1 MSKSPDA
8 FRTISEVAEWLDVP
22 AHVLRFWES
31 KFTQVKPVKRAGGRR
46 YYRPTDMLL
55 LGGIQNLLHDKGL
68 SIKDAQALLREEGI
82 QHVQSLSKPLDG
94 EEEDE
99 SPIEAKPASKWVDP
113 AAAEPEAEKPRRPV
127 VDREPLGEEEHA
139 TRKVAPPA
147 PPPYPAGPPKA
158 APTPAAPVADAQAD
172 VAPSAP
178 VETPLPAADTANA
191 PASTSHEVESPAP
204 ESPAPAAAAP
214 QASENVAPAG
224 PVADEDTPIADNAP
238 STAFE
243 DMGAVPADPSPTA
256 APQSDVAPQTT
267 PAAPT
272 PARPPIAP
280 AASVGAA
287 PAAQPAP
294 ASDAAQP
301 SQPSLSADEPSETA
315 SAELPQ
321 TELSADDH
329 PTDAPISAAPQ
340 EQAVDQI
347 AMPFDLP
354 DAPAPTRDVASQAQ
368 AIQQAT
374 SPASAPTSAASAPAS
389 SDQQDFFAAPPQQQ
403 TAPSPLSEPQSE
415 EMPADLP
422 EDLAELGTDEAAP
435 ESQPMNVAPAT
446 EMRAPEVSDDL
457 TAAEDV
463 ATEEV
468 APSFGVPPVDES
480 AELPTEAPP
489 AAGPVAENDF
499 SSDTPD
505 EIAETEFGATAE
517 EEVTPEE
524 TVQAPELAPSS
535 DPAAEMAAAMATATA
550 ALSETP
556 SVEFEPDTPEFA
568 SDTPE
573 TDITE
578 TDTISTD
585 ITDTDAENIFTTADE
600 PQDDVIADAE
610 TSVDAA
616 AQFSLP
622 ESDFTAPDQDLADD
636 MDAEHAAPDVAKAP
650 VSDMELGDSSTQ
662 PRPRVIEVSDT
673 PTGDIPA
680 GLLQRLSALN
690 ALSAAQQGE
699 LREITT
705 ALRGIIASR

>member
-113 AAAEPEAEKPRRPV
+113 AAAEPEVEKPRRPV
-127 VDREPLGEEEHA
+127 VDREPLSEEEHA
-139 TRKVAPPA
+139 PRKVAPPA
-147 PPPYPAGPPKA
+147 PPPYPVGPPKA
-158 APTPAAPVADAQAD
+158 APTPAAPGADAPQAD

-178 VETPLPAADTANA
+178 VETPLPASDTANA

-204 ESPAPAAAAP
+204 ASPAPAAAAP
-214 QASENVAPAG
+214 QALENVAPVG
-224 PVADEDTPIADNAP
+224 PVSDDDDTPIADHAP
-238 STAFE
+238 STALE
-243 DMGAVPADPSPTA
+243 DMGAVPAAPSPTA
-256 APQSDVAPQTT
+256 APQSDVAPKTT

-272 PARPPIAP
+272 PTRAPVAP

-294 ASDAAQP
+294 ASNAAQP
-301 SQPSLSADEPSETA
+301 LQPSLSADEPSETA
-315 SAELPQ
+315 PAELPQ

-340 EQAVDQI
+340 EHAVDQI

-354 DAPAPTRDVASQAQ
+354 DAPAPARDVASQAQ

-374 SPASAPTSAASAPAS
+374 SPAPAPTSAASAPAS

-403 TAPSPLSEPQSE
+403 TAPSPLSELQSE
-415 EMPADLP
+415 ELPADLS
-422 EDLAELGTDEAAP
+422 EDLAELGTDEATP
-435 ESQPMNVAPAT
+435 ESQPMDVAPAT
-446 EMRAPEVSDDL
+446 EMRAPEVSEDL
-457 TAAEDV
+457 IAAEDV
-463 ATEEV
+463 ATEEAV
-468 APSFGVPPVDES
+468 PSFDAPPVDES
-480 AELPTEAPP
+480 AELPTEATP
-489 AAGPVAENDF
+489 AADPVAENDF

-505 EIAETEFGATAE
+505 ETVETEFGVAAE
-517 EEVTPEE
+517 QEVTPEE
-524 TVQAPELAPSS
+524 TVQAPEPAPSS
-535 DPAAEMAAAMATATA
+535 NPAAEMAAAMAAATT

-556 SVEFEPDTPEFA
+556 SVEFETDTPEF
-568 SDTPE
+568 D
-573 TDITE
+573 
-578 TDTISTD
+578 TDTSETD
-585 ITDTDAENIFTTADE
+585 ITDTDAENIFAAVDE
-600 PQDDVIADAE
+600 PQDDAIADAE
-610 TSVDAA
+610 TSLDAA
-616 AQFSLP
+616 AQSSLP
-622 ESDFTAPDQDLADD
+622 ESDFTAPDQGVADD
-636 MDAEHAAPDVAKAP
+636 MDAEHVAPDVAEAP
-650 VSDMELGDSSTQ
+650 VSDMELGDT
-662 PRPRVIEVSDT
+662 RPRVIEVSDT

-699 LREITT
+699 LREIAT

>member
-113 AAAEPEAEKPRRPV
+113 AAAEPESEKPRRPV
-127 VDREPLGEEEHA
+127 VDREPLSEEEHA
-139 TRKVAPPA
+139 PRKVAPPA
-147 PPPYPAGPPKA
+147 PPPYPVGPPKA
-158 APTPAAPVADAQAD
+158 APTPAAPGADAPQAD
-172 VAPSAP
+172 VAPSAS
-178 VETPLPAADTANA
+178 VETPLPASDTANA
-191 PASTSHEVESPAP
+191 PASTSHELKTPAP
-204 ESPAPAAAAP
+204 ESPAPAAAAL
-214 QASENVAPAG
+214 QASEDVAPTG
-224 PVADEDTPIADNAP
+224 PVSDDDTPIADHAP

-243 DMGAVPADPSPTA
+243 DMGAVPAAPSPTA

-267 PAAPT
+267 PVAPAST
-272 PARPPIAP
+272 RPPEAP

-294 ASDAAQP
+294 ASGAAQP

-315 SAELPQ
+315 PAELPQ

-329 PTDAPISAAPQ
+329 STDAPISAAPQ

-354 DAPAPTRDVASQAQ
+354 DAPAPARDVASQAQ
-368 AIQQAT
+368 AFQQAT

-389 SDQQDFFAAPPQQQ
+389 SHQQDFFAAPPQQQ
-403 TAPSPLSEPQSE
+403 TATSPQSE
-415 EMPADLP
+415 ELPAGLP
-422 EDLAELGTDEAAP
+422 EVSQELGTDEATP
-435 ESQPMNVAPAT
+435 ESQPMDVAPAT
-446 EMRAPEVSDDL
+446 EMRAPEVSEDL
-457 TAAEDV
+457 IAAEDV

-468 APSFGVPPVDES
+468 APSFDAPPVDES
-480 AELPTEAPP
+480 AELPTEATP
-489 AAGPVAENDF
+489 AADPVAENDF

-505 EIAETEFGATAE
+505 ETVETEFGVTAE
-517 EEVTPEE
+517 QEVTPEE
-524 TVQAPELAPSS
+524 TVQAPEPAPSS
-535 DPAAEMAAAMATATA
+535 DPAAEMAAAMAAATA

-556 SVEFEPDTPEFA
+556 SVEFEADTPEL
-568 SDTPE
+568 D
-573 TDITE
+573 
-578 TDTISTD
+578 TDTTETD
-585 ITDTDAENIFTTADE
+585 ITDTDAENIFAAVDE
-600 PQDDVIADAE
+600 PQDDAIADAE
-610 TSVDAA
+610 TSLDAA
-616 AQFSLP
+616 AQSSLP
-622 ESDFTAPDQDLADD
+622 ESDFTATDQGVADD
-636 MDAEHAAPDVAKAP
+636 MDAEHAAPDVAEAP

-662 PRPRVIEVSDT
+662 SRPRVIEVSDT

-699 LREITT
+699 LREIAT

>member
-127 VDREPLGEEEHA
+127 VDREPLSEEEHA
-139 TRKVAPPA
+139 PRKVAPPA
-147 PPPYPAGPPKA
+147 PPPYPAGSPKA
-158 APTPAAPVADAQAD
+158 APTPAAPGADAPQAD

-178 VETPLPAADTANA
+178 VETPLPASDTANA
-191 PASTSHEVESPAP
+191 PASIWHEVASPAP
-204 ESPAPAAAAP
+204 ESLAPAAAAP
-214 QASENVAPAG
+214 QASEDVAPAG
-224 PVADEDTPIADNAP
+224 PVSDDDTPIADNAP

-243 DMGAVPADPSPTA
+243 DMGAAPIASSPTA

-267 PAAPT
+267 PVAPAST
-272 PARPPIAP
+272 RAPVAP

-294 ASDAAQP
+294 ASNAAQP
-301 SQPSLSADEPSETA
+301 LQPSLSADEPSETA
-315 SAELPQ
+315 PAELPQ

-329 PTDAPISAAPQ
+329 PTAAPISAAPQ

-389 SDQQDFFAAPPQQQ
+389 SDQQDFFAAPPPQQ
-403 TAPSPLSEPQSE
+403 TAPSPQSEPQSKE
-415 EMPADLP
+415 LPADLS
-422 EDLAELGTDEAAP
+422 EVSQELGTDEATPEAP
-435 ESQPMNVAPAT
+435 PMDVAPAT
-446 EMRAPEVSDDL
+446 EMRAPEVSEDL
-457 TAAEDV
+457 IAAEDV
-463 ATEEV
+463 ATEEAV
-468 APSFGVPPVDES
+468 PSFDAPPVGES
-480 AELPTEAPP
+480 IELPTEATP
-489 AAGPVAENDF
+489 AADPVAENDF

-505 EIAETEFGATAE
+505 EIAETEFGSTAE
-517 EEVTPEE
+517 QEVTPEE
-524 TVQAPELAPSS
+524 TVQVPEPAPSS
-535 DPAAEMAAAMATATA
+535 DPAAEMAAAMAAATA

-556 SVEFEPDTPEFA
+556 SVEFETDTPEF
-568 SDTPE
+568 D
-573 TDITE
+573 
-578 TDTISTD
+578 TDTSETD
-585 ITDTDAENIFTTADE
+585 ITDTDAENIFAAVDE
-600 PQDDVIADAE
+600 PQDDAIADAE
-610 TSVDAA
+610 TSLDAA
-616 AQFSLP
+616 AQSSLP
-622 ESDFTAPDQDLADD
+622 ESDFTAPDQDLADG
-636 MDAEHAAPDVAKAP
+636 MDAEHAAPDVAEAP
-650 VSDMELGDSSTQ
+650 VSDMELGNSSTQ
-662 PRPRVIEVSDT
+662 SRPRMIEVSDT

-699 LREITT
+699 LREIAT

>member
-99 SPIEAKPASKWVDP
+99 SAIEAKPASKWVDP

-139 TRKVAPPA
+139 PRKVAPPA

-158 APTPAAPVADAQAD
+158 APAPAAPVADAQAD
-172 VAPSAP
+172 VAPLAP
-178 VETPLPAADTANA
+178 VETPLPASDTANA

-204 ESPAPAAAAP
+204 AATSP
-214 QASENVAPAG
+214 QASNGVPPTG
-224 PVADEDTPIADNAP
+224 PVSDDDTPIADNAP
-238 STAFE
+238 STEFE

-272 PARPPIAP
+272 PTRPPIAP

-374 SPASAPTSAASAPAS
+374 SPAPAPAPSSAASAPAS
-389 SDQQDFFAAPPQQQ
+389 SEQQDFFAAPPQQQ
-403 TAPSPLSEPQSE
+403 TVPSPLSEPQSE

-422 EDLAELGTDEAAP
+422 EDLAELGTDEATP
-435 ESQPMNVAPAT
+435 ESQPMDVAPAT

-468 APSFGVPPVDES
+468 APSFDAPRVDES
-480 AELPTEAPP
+480 VELPTEAAP
-489 AAGPVAENDF
+489 AADPVAENNF

-568 SDTPE
+568 SAPPE

-585 ITDTDAENIFTTADE
+585 ITETDAENIFTTADE
-600 PQDDVIADAE
+600 PQDDAIADAE

-616 AQFSLP
+616 AQSSLP
-622 ESDFTAPDQDLADD
+622 EPDFTAPDQDLADD
-636 MDAEHAAPDVAKAP
+636 MDTEHAAPDVAEAP

-662 PRPRVIEVSDT
+662 PSPRVIEVSDT

-699 LREITT
+699 LREITI

>member
-55 LGGIQNLLHDKGL
+55 LGGIQYLLHDKGL

-139 TRKVAPPA
+139 PRKVAPPA
-147 PPPYPAGPPKA
+147 PPPYPAGSPKA
-158 APTPAAPVADAQAD
+158 APTPAAPGADAPQAD

-178 VETPLPAADTANA
+178 VETPLPESDTAHA
-191 PASTSHEVESPAP
+191 PASTSHDV

-214 QASENVAPAG
+214 QASEDVAPTG
-224 PVADEDTPIADNAP
+224 PASDDNTPIADNAP

-243 DMGAVPADPSPTA
+243 DMEVAPAAPSPTA
-256 APQSDVAPQTT
+256 APQSDVAPQST
-267 PAAPT
+267 PAAP
-272 PARPPIAP
+272 ASIRPPEAP

-294 ASDAAQP
+294 ASNAAQP
-301 SQPSLSADEPSETA
+301 SQPRLSADEPSETA
-315 SAELPQ
+315 PAKLPQ
-321 TELSADDH
+321 SELSADDH
-329 PTDAPISAAPQ
+329 STDAPISAAPQ

-354 DAPAPTRDVASQAQ
+354 DAHAPTRDVASQAQ

-374 SPASAPTSAASAPAS
+374 SPAHAPTSAASAPAS
-389 SDQQDFFAAPPQQQ
+389 SEQQDFFAAPPQQQ
-403 TAPSPLSEPQSE
+403 TAPSPQSEPQSE
-415 EMPADLP
+415 ELPADLP
-422 EDLAELGTDEAAP
+422 EVSQELGTDEATP
-435 ESQPMNVAPAT
+435 ESQPMDVTPAT

-468 APSFGVPPVDES
+468 APSFDAPPVDES
-480 AELPTEAPP
+480 VELPTEATP
-489 AAGPVAENDF
+489 AADPVAENDF

-505 EIAETEFGATAE
+505 ETAETEFGATAE
-517 EEVTPEE
+517 QEVTPEE
-524 TVQAPELAPSS
+524 TVQVPEPAPSS

-556 SVEFEPDTPEFA
+556 SVEFEPASPEFA
-568 SDTPE
+568 SDT
-573 TDITE
+573 TE
-578 TDTISTD
+578 TD
-585 ITDTDAENIFTTADE
+585 ITDTDTISADIPDADAENIFAAADE
-600 PQDDVIADAE
+600 PQDDAIADAE
-610 TSVDAA
+610 TSLDAA
-616 AQFSLP
+616 AQSPLP
-622 ESDFTAPDQDLADD
+622 EPDFTALDQGVADD
-636 MDAEHAAPDVAKAP
+636 MDAEHAAPDVAEAP

-673 PTGDIPA
+673 PAGDLPA

-699 LREITT
+699 LREIAT

>member
-113 AAAEPEAEKPRRPV
+113 AAVEPEAEKPRRPV

-139 TRKVAPPA
+139 PRKVAPPA

-158 APTPAAPVADAQAD
+158 APTPAAPGADAPQAD

-178 VETPLPAADTANA
+178 VETPLPASDTAHA

-204 ESPAPAAAAP
+204 VSPAPAAAP
-214 QASENVAPAG
+214 QASEDVAPAG
-224 PVADEDTPIADNAP
+224 PVSDDNTPIADNAP

-243 DMGAVPADPSPTA
+243 DMGVAPVAPSPTV

-267 PAAPT
+267 PVAPAST
-272 PARPPIAP
+272 RPPEAP
-280 AASVGAA
+280 AASAGAA
-287 PAAQPAP
+287 PATPAPVP

-301 SQPSLSADEPSETA
+301 LQPNLSADEPSETA
-315 SAELPQ
+315 PAELPQ

-374 SPASAPTSAASAPAS
+374 SPAHAPTSAASAPAS
-389 SDQQDFFAAPPQQQ
+389 SDQQDFFAAPPQHQA
-403 TAPSPLSEPQSE
+403 APSPQSE
-415 EMPADLP
+415 ELP
-422 EDLAELGTDEAAP
+422 EVSQELGTDEATP
-435 ESQPMNVAPAT
+435 ESQPMDVTPTT
-446 EMRAPEVSDDL
+446 EMRAPEVSEDL
-457 TAAEDV
+457 TAAKDV

-468 APSFGVPPVDES
+468 APSFDAPPVDES
-480 AELPTEAPP
+480 AELPTEATP
-489 AAGPVAENDF
+489 AADPVAENDF

-517 EEVTPEE
+517 QEVTPEE
-524 TVQAPELAPSS
+524 TVQVPEPASSS

-568 SDTPE
+568 SDTTE
-573 TDITE
+573 TDITD
-578 TDTISTD
+578 TDTDT
-585 ITDTDAENIFTTADE
+585 TDTDAENIFAAADE
-600 PQDDVIADAE
+600 PQDDAIADAE
-610 TSVDAA
+610 TSLDAA
-616 AQFSLP
+616 AQSSLP
-622 ESDFTAPDQDLADD
+622 ESDFTAPDQGVADD
-636 MDAEHAAPDVAKAP
+636 MDAEHAAPDVAEAP
-650 VSDMELGDSSTQ
+650 VSDMELDDSGTQ
-662 PRPRVIEVSDT
+662 SRPRVIEVSDT

-699 LREITT
+699 LREIAT

>member
-113 AAAEPEAEKPRRPV
+113 AAAAPEAEKLRRPV
-127 VDREPLGEEEHA
+127 VDREPLSEEEHA
-139 TRKVAPPA
+139 PRKVAPPA
-147 PPPYPAGPPKA
+147 PPPYPAGPTQA
-158 APTPAAPVADAQAD
+158 APTPAAPGADAPQAD

-178 VETPLPAADTANA
+178 VEAPLPASDTAHA

-204 ESPAPAAAAP
+204 AAAP
-214 QASENVAPAG
+214 QASEDVAPTG
-224 PVADEDTPIADNAP
+224 PASDDDTPIADNAP
-238 STAFE
+238 STTLE
-243 DMGAVPADPSPTA
+243 DMGAVPAAPSPTA

-272 PARPPIAP
+272 PTRAPVAP

-294 ASDAAQP
+294 ASNAAQP
-301 SQPSLSADEPSETA
+301 LQPSLSADEPSETA
-315 SAELPQ
+315 PAELPQ

-374 SPASAPTSAASAPAS
+374 SPAHAPTSAASAPAS

-403 TAPSPLSEPQSE
+403 TAPSPLSELQSE
-415 EMPADLP
+415 ELPADLS
-422 EDLAELGTDEAAP
+422 EDLAELGTGEAAP
-435 ESQPMNVAPAT
+435 EAPPMDVTPAT
-446 EMRAPEVSDDL
+446 EMRAPEVSEDL

-463 ATEEV
+463 ATEEAV
-468 APSFGVPPVDES
+468 PSFDAPPVDES
-480 AELPTEAPP
+480 AELPTEATP
-489 AAGPVAENDF
+489 AADPVAENDF

-505 EIAETEFGATAE
+505 EIAETEFGSTAE
-517 EEVTPEE
+517 EEVTLEE
-524 TVQAPELAPSS
+524 TVQVPEPAPSS
-535 DPAAEMAAAMATATA
+535 DPAAEMAAAMAAATA

-556 SVEFEPDTPEFA
+556 SVEFEADTPEL
-568 SDTPE
+568 D
-573 TDITE
+573 
-578 TDTISTD
+578 TDTTETD
-585 ITDTDAENIFTTADE
+585 ITDTDAENIFAAVDE
-600 PQDDVIADAE
+600 PQDDAIADAE
-610 TSVDAA
+610 TSLDAA
-616 AQFSLP
+616 AQSSLP

-636 MDAEHAAPDVAKAP
+636 MDAEHAAPDVAEAP

-662 PRPRVIEVSDT
+662 SRPRVIEVSDT

-699 LREITT
+699 LREIAT

>member
-99 SPIEAKPASKWVDP
+99 SAIEAKPASKWVDP

-139 TRKVAPPA
+139 PRKVAPPA
-147 PPPYPAGPPKA
+147 PPPYPARPPKA
-158 APTPAAPVADAQAD
+158 APAPAAPGADAQAD

-178 VETPLPAADTANA
+178 VETPLPNSDTAHA
-191 PASTSHEVESPAP
+191 PASASHEVESPAP

-224 PVADEDTPIADNAP
+224 PVSYEDTPIADNAP

-243 DMGAVPADPSPTA
+243 DMGAVPAAPSPTD

-272 PARPPIAP
+272 PTRPPIAP

-321 TELSADDH
+321 TELSADDQ

-340 EQAVDQI
+340 EPAVDQI

-374 SPASAPTSAASAPAS
+374 SPAPAPSSAASAPAS

-403 TAPSPLSEPQSE
+403 TVPSPQSEPQSE
-415 EMPADLP
+415 ELPADLP
-422 EDLAELGTDEAAP
+422 EVSQELGTDEATP
-435 ESQPMNVAPAT
+435 ESQPMDVAPAT

-468 APSFGVPPVDES
+468 APSFDAPPVDES

-517 EEVTPEE
+517 EEVTPGE
-524 TVQAPELAPSS
+524 TVEAPELAPSS

-556 SVEFEPDTPEFA
+556 SVEFEPDTPEF
-568 SDTPE
+568 DTE
-573 TDITE
+573 I
-578 TDTISTD
+578 TDTDTVSTD
-585 ITDTDAENIFTTADE
+585 TADTDAENIFATADE
-600 PQDDVIADAE
+600 PQDDAIADAE

-616 AQFSLP
+616 AQSSLP
-622 ESDFTAPDQDLADD
+622 EPDFTAPDQDLADD
-636 MDAEHAAPDVAKAP
+636 MDAEHAAPDVAEAP

-690 ALSAAQQGE
+690 ARSAAQQGE
-699 LREITT
+699 LREIAT

>member
-139 TRKVAPPA
+139 PRKVAPPA

-158 APTPAAPVADAQAD
+158 APTPAAPGADAQAD

-178 VETPLPAADTANA
+178 VETPLPASDTAPA

-204 ESPAPAAAAP
+204 AAAAP
-214 QASENVAPAG
+214 QASEDVAPAG
-224 PVADEDTPIADNAP
+224 PVSDDDTPIADSTP
-238 STAFE
+238 SNAFE
-243 DMGAVPADPSPTA
+243 DMGAAPAAPSPTA

-272 PARPPIAP
+272 PTRPPVAP
-280 AASVGAA
+280 AASAGAA
-287 PAAQPAP
+287 PATPAPFP
-294 ASDAAQP
+294 ASDVAQP

-315 SAELPQ
+315 PAELPQ
-321 TELSADDH
+321 SELSADDH
-329 PTDAPISAAPQ
+329 STDAPISAAPQ

-354 DAPAPTRDVASQAQ
+354 DAPAPARDVASQAQ

-374 SPASAPTSAASAPAS
+374 SPAPAPTSAASTPAS
-389 SDQQDFFAAPPQQQ
+389 SEQQDFFAAPPQQQ
-403 TAPSPLSEPQSE
+403 PAPSPQSEPQSE
-415 EMPADLP
+415 ELPADSP
-422 EDLAELGTDEAAP
+422 EVSQELGTDEATP
-435 ESQPMNVAPAT
+435 ESQPMDVTPAT
-446 EMRAPEVSDDL
+446 EMRAPEVSKDL

-468 APSFGVPPVDES
+468 APSFDAPPVDES
-480 AELPTEAPP
+480 VELPTEATP
-489 AAGPVAENDF
+489 AADPVAENDF
-499 SSDTPD
+499 SSGTPD

-524 TVQAPELAPSS
+524 TVQVPEPAPSS

-556 SVEFEPDTPEFA
+556 SVELEPDTPEF
-568 SDTPE
+568 D

-578 TDTISTD
+578 TDITD
-585 ITDTDAENIFTTADE
+585 TDTDTTDTDAENIFAAADA
-600 PQDDVIADAE
+600 PQDDAIADVE
-610 TSVDAA
+610 TSLDAA
-616 AQFSLP
+616 AQSPLP

-636 MDAEHAAPDVAKAP
+636 MHAEHAAPDVAEAP

-662 PRPRVIEVSDT
+662 PRPRMIEVSDT

-699 LREITT
+699 LREIAT

>member
-113 AAAEPEAEKPRRPV
+113 AAAAPEAEKLRRPV
-127 VDREPLGEEEHA
+127 VDREPLSEEEHA
-139 TRKVAPPA
+139 PRKVAPPA
-147 PPPYPAGPPKA
+147 PPPYPAGPG
-158 APTPAAPVADAQAD
+158 ADAPQAD

-178 VETPLPAADTANA
+178 VEAPLPASDTAHA

-204 ESPAPAAAAP
+204 AAAP
-214 QASENVAPAG
+214 QASEDVAPTG
-224 PVADEDTPIADNAP
+224 PASDDDTPIADNAP
-238 STAFE
+238 STTLE
-243 DMGAVPADPSPTA
+243 DMGAVPAAPSPTA

-272 PARPPIAP
+272 PTRAPVAP

-294 ASDAAQP
+294 ASNAAQP
-301 SQPSLSADEPSETA
+301 LQPSLSADEPSETA
-315 SAELPQ
+315 PAELPQ

-374 SPASAPTSAASAPAS
+374 SPAHAPTSAASAPAS

-403 TAPSPLSEPQSE
+403 TAPSPLSELQSE
-415 EMPADLP
+415 ELPADLS
-422 EDLAELGTDEAAP
+422 EDLAELGTGEAAP
-435 ESQPMNVAPAT
+435 EAPPMDVTPAT
-446 EMRAPEVSDDL
+446 EMRAPEVSEDL

-463 ATEEV
+463 ATEEAV
-468 APSFGVPPVDES
+468 PSFDAPPVDES
-480 AELPTEAPP
+480 AELPTEATP
-489 AAGPVAENDF
+489 AADPVAENDF

-505 EIAETEFGATAE
+505 EIAETEFGSTAE
-517 EEVTPEE
+517 EEVTLEE
-524 TVQAPELAPSS
+524 TVQVPEPAPSS
-535 DPAAEMAAAMATATA
+535 DPAAEMAAAMAAATA

-556 SVEFEPDTPEFA
+556 SVEFEADTPEL
-568 SDTPE
+568 D
-573 TDITE
+573 
-578 TDTISTD
+578 TDTTETD
-585 ITDTDAENIFTTADE
+585 ITDTDAENIFAAVDE
-600 PQDDVIADAE
+600 PQDDAIADAE
-610 TSVDAA
+610 TSLDAA
-616 AQFSLP
+616 AQSSLP

-636 MDAEHAAPDVAKAP
+636 MDAEHAAPDVAEAP

-662 PRPRVIEVSDT
+662 SRPRVIEVSDT

-699 LREITT
+699 LREIAT

>member
-113 AAAEPEAEKPRRPV
+113 AAAEPEAENLRRPV

-139 TRKVAPPA
+139 PRKVAPPA

-158 APTPAAPVADAQAD
+158 APTPAAPGADAQTD
-172 VAPSAP
+172 IAPSAP
-178 VETPLPAADTANA
+178 VETPLPASDTANA
-191 PASTSHEVESPAP
+191 PASTSHEVASPAP
-204 ESPAPAAAAP
+204 ESLAPAAAAP
-214 QASENVAPAG
+214 QASEDVAPAG
-224 PVADEDTPIADNAP
+224 PASDDDTPIAHSAP

-243 DMGAVPADPSPTA
+243 DMGAAPVASSPTA

-267 PAAPT
+267 PVAPAST
-272 PARPPIAP
+272 RPPEAP

-294 ASDAAQP
+294 DSNAAQP
-301 SQPSLSADEPSETA
+301 LQPSLSADEPSETA
-315 SAELPQ
+315 PAELPQ

-340 EQAVDQI
+340 EHALDQI

-374 SPASAPTSAASAPAS
+374 SPASAPAPTSAASAPAS
-389 SDQQDFFAAPPQQQ
+389 SEQQDFFAAPPQQQ
-403 TAPSPLSEPQSE
+403 TAPSPQSEPQSE
-415 EMPADLP
+415 ELPADLP
-422 EDLAELGTDEAAP
+422 EVSQELGTDEATP
-435 ESQPMNVAPAT
+435 ESQPMDVAPAT
-446 EMRAPEVSDDL
+446 EVRTPEVFDDL

-468 APSFGVPPVDES
+468 APSFDAQPVDES
-480 AELPTEAPP
+480 VELPTEATP
-489 AAGPVAENDF
+489 AADPVAENDF

-505 EIAETEFGATAE
+505 EIAETEFGSTAE

-524 TVQAPELAPSS
+524 TVQVPEPASSS
-535 DPAAEMAAAMATATA
+535 DPVAEMAAAMAAATA

-556 SVEFEPDTPEFA
+556 SVEFEPDTPEF
-568 SDTPE
+568 DTD
-573 TDITE
+573 TTE
-578 TDTISTD
+578 TDTTD
-585 ITDTDAENIFTTADE
+585 ADAENIFAIVDE

-610 TSVDAA
+610 TSLDAA
-616 AQFSLP
+616 AQSSLP
-622 ESDFTAPDQDLADD
+622 ESDFTAPDQDLADG
-636 MDAEHAAPDVAKAP
+636 MDAEHAAPDVAEAP
-650 VSDMELGDSSTQ
+650 VSDMELGNSSTQ
-662 PRPRVIEVSDT
+662 PRPRMIEVSDT
-673 PTGDIPA
+673 PTGDLPA

-699 LREITT
+699 LREIAT

>member
-113 AAAEPEAEKPRRPV
+113 ATAEPEAEKPRRPV
-127 VDREPLGEEEHA
+127 VDREPLSEEEHA
-139 TRKVAPPA
+139 PRKVAPPA

-158 APTPAAPVADAQAD
+158 APTPVAPGADAQAD

-178 VETPLPAADTANA
+178 VEMPLTESDTAHA

-204 ESPAPAAAAP
+204 DSPAPAAAAP
-214 QASENVAPAG
+214 QASENVAPTG
-224 PVADEDTPIADNAP
+224 PVSDDNTPIADHAP

-243 DMGAVPADPSPTA
+243 DMGAAPVAPSPTA

-267 PAAPT
+267 PVAPAST
-272 PARPPIAP
+272 RPPEAP
-280 AASVGAA
+280 APSVGAA

-294 ASDAAQP
+294 ASGAAQP

-315 SAELPQ
+315 PAELPQ
-321 TELSADDH
+321 SELSADDH
-329 PTDAPISAAPQ
+329 STDAPISAAPQ

-374 SPASAPTSAASAPAS
+374 SPAPAPTSAASAPAS
-389 SDQQDFFAAPPQQQ
+389 NDQQDFFAAPPQQQ
-403 TAPSPLSEPQSE
+403 AAPSPLSELQSE
-415 EMPADLP
+415 ELPADLS
-422 EDLAELGTDEAAP
+422 EDLAELGTGEAAP
-435 ESQPMNVAPAT
+435 EAPPMDVTPAT
-446 EMRAPEVSDDL
+446 EMRAPEVSEDL

-463 ATEEV
+463 ATEEAV
-468 APSFGVPPVDES
+468 PSFDAPPVDES
-480 AELPTEAPP
+480 AELPTEATP
-489 AAGPVAENDF
+489 AADPVAENDF

-505 EIAETEFGATAE
+505 EIAETEFSATAE

-524 TVQAPELAPSS
+524 TVQVPEPAPSS
-535 DPAAEMAAAMATATA
+535 DPAAEMAAAMAAATA

-556 SVEFEPDTPEFA
+556 SVEFEADTPEL
-568 SDTPE
+568 D
-573 TDITE
+573 
-578 TDTISTD
+578 TDTTETD
-585 ITDTDAENIFTTADE
+585 ITDTDAENIFAAVDE
-600 PQDDVIADAE
+600 PQDDAIADAE
-610 TSVDAA
+610 TSLDAA
-616 AQFSLP
+616 AQSSLP

-636 MDAEHAAPDVAKAP
+636 MDAEHAAPDVAEAP

-662 PRPRVIEVSDT
+662 SRPRVIEVSDT

-699 LREITT
+699 LREIAT

>member
-139 TRKVAPPA
+139 PRKVAPPA

-158 APTPAAPVADAQAD
+158 APTPAAPGADAPQAD

-178 VETPLPAADTANA
+178 VETPLPASDTANA

-204 ESPAPAAAAP
+204 VSPVPAAAP
-214 QASENVAPAG
+214 QASEDVAPAG
-224 PVADEDTPIADNAP
+224 PVSDDDTPIADSTP

-243 DMGAVPADPSPTA
+243 DMEVAPVAPSPTA
-256 APQSDVAPQTT
+256 APQSDAAPQTT
-267 PAAPT
+267 PVAPAST
-272 PARPPIAP
+272 RQPEAP
-280 AASVGAA
+280 AASAGAA
-287 PAAQPAP
+287 SASPAP
-294 ASDAAQP
+294 VPTSNAAQP
-301 SQPSLSADEPSETA
+301 SQPSLSADEPNETA
-315 SAELPQ
+315 PAELPQ
-321 TELSADDH
+321 TELSADHH
-329 PTDAPISAAPQ
+329 PTAAPQ

-354 DAPAPTRDVASQAQ
+354 DAPAPARDVASQAQ

-374 SPASAPTSAASAPAS
+374 SPAHAPTSAASAPAS
-389 SDQQDFFAAPPQQQ
+389 SEQQDFFAAPPQQQ
-403 TAPSPLSEPQSE
+403 TAPSPQSEPQSE
-415 EMPADLP
+415 ELPADLP
-422 EDLAELGTDEAAP
+422 EVSQELGTDEATP
-435 ESQPMNVAPAT
+435 ESQPMDVAPAT
-446 EMRAPEVSDDL
+446 EMRAPEVSEDL
-457 TAAEDV
+457 IAAEDV
-463 ATEEV
+463 ATEDV
-468 APSFGVPPVDES
+468 VPSFDAPPVDES
-480 AELPTEAPP
+480 VELPTEATP
-489 AAGPVAENDF
+489 AADPVAENDF
-499 SSDTPD
+499 SSGTPD

-517 EEVTPEE
+517 QEVTPEE
-524 TVQAPELAPSS
+524 TVQAPEPAPSS

-568 SDTPE
+568 SDTTE
-573 TDITE
+573 TDITD
-578 TDTISTD
+578 TDTISAD
-585 ITDTDAENIFTTADE
+585 LTDTDAENIFAAVDE
-600 PQDDVIADAE
+600 PQDDAIADAE
-610 TSVDAA
+610 TSLDAA
-616 AQFSLP
+616 AQYPLP
-622 ESDFTAPDQDLADD
+622 EPVFTAPGQDLADG
-636 MDAEHAAPDVAKAP
+636 MDAEHAAPDVAEAP
-650 VSDMELGDSSTQ
+650 VSDMELDDSSTQ
-662 PRPRVIEVSDT
+662 SRPRVIEVSDT

-699 LREITT
+699 LREIAT

>member
-139 TRKVAPPA
+139 PRKVAPPA

-158 APTPAAPVADAQAD
+158 APTPSAPGADAPQAD
-172 VAPSAP
+172 VARPAP
-178 VETPLPAADTANA
+178 VEKPLPASDTANA
-191 PASTSHEVESPAP
+191 PASTSHEVAAPAP
-204 ESPAPAAAAP
+204 ESLAPAAAAP
-214 QASENVAPAG
+214 QASEDVAPAG
-224 PVADEDTPIADNAP
+224 PVSDDDTPIADSTP
-238 STAFE
+238 SNAFE
-243 DMGAVPADPSPTA
+243 DMGAAPAAPSPTA

-272 PARPPIAP
+272 PTRPPVAP

-301 SQPSLSADEPSETA
+301 LQPSLTADEPSETA
-315 SAELPQ
+315 PAELPQ
-321 TELSADDH
+321 SELSADDH

-340 EQAVDQI
+340 EQAIDQI

-354 DAPAPTRDVASQAQ
+354 DAPAPARDVASQAQ

-374 SPASAPTSAASAPAS
+374 SPAHAPTSAASTPAS
-389 SDQQDFFAAPPQQQ
+389 SEQQDFFAAPPQQQ
-403 TAPSPLSEPQSE
+403 TAPSPQPEPLSEE
-415 EMPADLP
+415 LPAHLP
-422 EDLAELGTDEAAP
+422 EVSQELGTGEATP
-435 ESQPMNVAPAT
+435 ESQPMDVTPAT
-446 EMRAPEVSDDL
+446 EMRAPEVSEDL

-468 APSFGVPPVDES
+468 APSFDAPPVDES
-480 AELPTEAPP
+480 VELPTEATP
-489 AAGPVAENDF
+489 AADPVAENDF
-499 SSDTPD
+499 SSGTPD

-524 TVQAPELAPSS
+524 TVQVPEPAPSS

-556 SVEFEPDTPEFA
+556 SVELEPDTPEF
-568 SDTPE
+568 D

-578 TDTISTD
+578 TDITD
-585 ITDTDAENIFTTADE
+585 TDTDTTDTDAENIFAAADA
-600 PQDDVIADAE
+600 PQDDAIADAE
-610 TSVDAA
+610 TSFDAA
-616 AQFSLP
+616 AQSPLAEP
-622 ESDFTAPDQDLADD
+622 DFTAPDQDLADD
-636 MDAEHAAPDVAKAP
+636 MDAEHAAPDVAEAP
-650 VSDMELGDSSTQ
+650 VSDMELDDSSTQ

-699 LREITT
+699 LREIAT

>member
-127 VDREPLGEEEHA
+127 VDREPLVEEEHA
-139 TRKVAPPA
+139 PRKVAPPA

-158 APTPAAPVADAQAD
+158 APTPAAPGADAPQAD

-178 VETPLPAADTANA
+178 VETPLPESDTAHA
-191 PASTSHEVESPAP
+191 PASTSHELKTPAP

-214 QASENVAPAG
+214 QASEDVAPTG
-224 PVADEDTPIADNAP
+224 PVSDDDTPIADHAP

-243 DMGAVPADPSPTA
+243 DMGAVPAAPSPTA

-267 PAAPT
+267 PVAPAST
-272 PARPPIAP
+272 RPPEAP

-287 PAAQPAP
+287 PATPAPFP

-315 SAELPQ
+315 PAELPQ
-321 TELSADDH
+321 SELSADDH

-354 DAPAPTRDVASQAQ
+354 DAPAPARDVASQAQ

-389 SDQQDFFAAPPQQQ
+389 SDQQDFFAAPPPQQ
-403 TAPSPLSEPQSE
+403 TAPSPQSEPQSKE
-415 EMPADLP
+415 LPADLS
-422 EDLAELGTDEAAP
+422 EVSQELGTDEATP
-435 ESQPMNVAPAT
+435 ESQPMDVAPAT
-446 EMRAPEVSDDL
+446 EMRAPEVSEDL
-457 TAAEDV
+457 IAAEDV
-463 ATEEV
+463 ATEEAV
-468 APSFGVPPVDES
+468 PSFDAPPVDES
-480 AELPTEAPP
+480 AELPTEATP
-489 AAGPVAENDF
+489 AADPVAENDF

-505 EIAETEFGATAE
+505 ETVETEFGVAAE
-517 EEVTPEE
+517 QEVTPEE
-524 TVQAPELAPSS
+524 TVQAPEPAPSS
-535 DPAAEMAAAMATATA
+535 NPAAEMAAAMAAATT

-556 SVEFEPDTPEFA
+556 SVEFETDTPEF
-568 SDTPE
+568 D
-573 TDITE
+573 
-578 TDTISTD
+578 TDTSETD
-585 ITDTDAENIFTTADE
+585 ITDTDAENIFAAVDE
-600 PQDDVIADAE
+600 PQDDAIADAE
-610 TSVDAA
+610 TSLDAA
-616 AQFSLP
+616 AQSSLP
-622 ESDFTAPDQDLADD
+622 ESDFTAPDQGVADD
-636 MDAEHAAPDVAKAP
+636 MDAEHVAPDVAEAP
-650 VSDMELGDSSTQ
+650 VSDMELGDT
-662 PRPRVIEVSDT
+662 RPRVIEVSDT

-699 LREITT
+699 LREIAT

>member
-113 AAAEPEAEKPRRPV
+113 AAAAPEAEKLRRPV

-139 TRKVAPPA
+139 PRKVAPPA
-147 PPPYPAGPPKA
+147 PPPYPAGPTQA
-158 APTPAAPVADAQAD
+158 APTPAAPGADAPQAD

-178 VETPLPAADTANA
+178 VEAPLPASDTAHA

-204 ESPAPAAAAP
+204 AAAP
-214 QASENVAPAG
+214 QASEDVAPTG
-224 PVADEDTPIADNAP
+224 PASDDDTPIADNAP
-238 STAFE
+238 STTLE
-243 DMGAVPADPSPTA
+243 DMGAVPAAPSPTA

-272 PARPPIAP
+272 PTRAPVAP

-294 ASDAAQP
+294 ASNAAQP

-315 SAELPQ
+315 PAELPQ

-340 EQAVDQI
+340 EHAVDQI

-368 AIQQAT
+368 AIHQAT
-374 SPASAPTSAASAPAS
+374 SPAPAPTSAASAPAS
-389 SDQQDFFAAPPQQQ
+389 SDQQDFFAAPPPQQ
-403 TAPSPLSEPQSE
+403 TAPSPQSELQSE
-415 EMPADLP
+415 ELPADLS
-422 EDLAELGTDEAAP
+422 EDLAELGTGEAAP
-435 ESQPMNVAPAT
+435 EAPPMDVTPAT
-446 EMRAPEVSDDL
+446 EMRAPEVSEDL

-468 APSFGVPPVDES
+468 APSFDAPPVDES
-480 AELPTEAPP
+480 VELPTEATP
-489 AAGPVAENDF
+489 AADPVAENDF

-505 EIAETEFGATAE
+505 EIAETEFGSTAE

-524 TVQAPELAPSS
+524 TVQVPEPAPSS
-535 DPAAEMAAAMATATA
+535 DPAAEMAAAMAAATA

-556 SVEFEPDTPEFA
+556 SVEFETDTPEF
-568 SDTPE
+568 D
-573 TDITE
+573 
-578 TDTISTD
+578 TDTTETD
-585 ITDTDAENIFTTADE
+585 ITDTDAENIFAAVDE
-600 PQDDVIADAE
+600 PQDDAIADAE
-610 TSVDAA
+610 TSLDAA
-616 AQFSLP
+616 AQSSLP

-636 MDAEHAAPDVAKAP
+636 MDAEHAAPDVAEAP

-662 PRPRVIEVSDT
+662 SRPRVIEVSDT

-699 LREITT
+699 LREIAT

>member
-113 AAAEPEAEKPRRPV
+113 AAAEPEVEKPRRPV
-127 VDREPLGEEEHA
+127 VDRESLGEEEHA
-139 TRKVAPPA
+139 PRKVAPPA
-147 PPPYPAGPPKA
+147 PPPYPAGPPQA
-158 APTPAAPVADAQAD
+158 APTPAAPGADAPQAD
-172 VAPSAP
+172 VARPAP
-178 VETPLPAADTANA
+178 VETPLPASDTANA
-191 PASTSHEVESPAP
+191 PASTSHEVAAPAP
-204 ESPAPAAAAP
+204 ESLAPAAAAP
-214 QASENVAPAG
+214 QASEDVAPAG
-224 PVADEDTPIADNAP
+224 PVSDDDTPIADSTP

-243 DMGAVPADPSPTA
+243 DMEVAPVAPSPTA
-256 APQSDVAPQTT
+256 APQSDVAPQST
-267 PAAPT
+267 PAAPAST
-272 PARPPIAP
+272 RPPIAP

-301 SQPSLSADEPSETA
+301 LQPSLTADEPSETA
-315 SAELPQ
+315 PAELPQ
-321 TELSADDH
+321 SELSAYDH

-340 EQAVDQI
+340 EQAIDQI

-389 SDQQDFFAAPPQQQ
+389 SEQQDFFAAPPQQQ
-403 TAPSPLSEPQSE
+403 TAPSPQSEPQSE
-415 EMPADLP
+415 ELPADLP
-422 EDLAELGTDEAAP
+422 EDLTELGTGEAAP
-435 ESQPMNVAPAT
+435 ESQPMDVAPAT
-446 EMRAPEVSDDL
+446 EMRAPEVSEDL

-468 APSFGVPPVDES
+468 APSFDAPPVDES
-480 AELPTEAPP
+480 VELPTEATP
-489 AAGPVAENDF
+489 AADPVAENDF

-524 TVQAPELAPSS
+524 TVQVPEPAPSS

-556 SVEFEPDTPEFA
+556 SVELEPDTPEFA
-568 SDTPE
+568 SDT
-573 TDITE
+573 TE
-578 TDTISTD
+578 TD
-585 ITDTDAENIFTTADE
+585 ITDTDTDLTDADAENIFAAVDE
-600 PQDDVIADAE
+600 PQDDAIADVE
-610 TSVDAA
+610 TSLDAA
-616 AQFSLP
+616 AQSPLP
-622 ESDFTAPDQDLADD
+622 EPDFTAPDQGVADD
-636 MDAEHAAPDVAKAP
+636 MDAEHAAPDVAEAP

-662 PRPRVIEVSDT
+662 PRPRMIEVSDT

-699 LREITT
+699 LREIAT

>member
-127 VDREPLGEEEHA
+127 VDREPLSEEEHA
-139 TRKVAPPA
+139 PRKVAPPA

-158 APTPAAPVADAQAD
+158 APTPAAPGADAPQAD

-178 VETPLPAADTANA
+178 VETPLPESDTAHA

-204 ESPAPAAAAP
+204 DSPAPAAAAP
-214 QASENVAPAG
+214 QASENVAPTG
-224 PVADEDTPIADNAP
+224 PASDDNTPIADNAP
-238 STAFE
+238 STTFE
-243 DMGAVPADPSPTA
+243 DMGAVPVASSPTA

-267 PAAPT
+267 PATPTPTRPPVAPAPT
-272 PARPPIAP
+272 
-280 AASVGAA
+280 ASVGAA

-294 ASDAAQP
+294 ASGAAQP
-301 SQPSLSADEPSETA
+301 LQPSLSADEPSETA
-315 SAELPQ
+315 PAELPQ

-374 SPASAPTSAASAPAS
+374 SPAPAPTSAASAPAS
-389 SDQQDFFAAPPQQQ
+389 NDQQDFFAAPPQQQ
-403 TAPSPLSEPQSE
+403 AAPSPLSEPQSE
-415 EMPADLP
+415 ELPADLP
-422 EDLAELGTDEAAP
+422 EVSQELGTDEATP
-435 ESQPMNVAPAT
+435 EYQPMDVAPAT

-457 TAAEDV
+457 IAAEDV

-468 APSFGVPPVDES
+468 APSFDAPPVDES
-480 AELPTEAPP
+480 VELPTEATP
-489 AAGPVAENDF
+489 AAGPVAKNDF

-505 EIAETEFGATAE
+505 ETAETEFGVTAE

-524 TVQAPELAPSS
+524 TVQVPEPAPSS

-568 SDTPE
+568 SDTTE
-573 TDITE
+573 TDITD
-578 TDTISTD
+578 TDTFSTD
-585 ITDTDAENIFTTADE
+585 LADTDAENIFTAVDE

-610 TSVDAA
+610 TSLDAA
-616 AQFSLP
+616 AQSSLP
-622 ESDFTAPDQDLADD
+622 ESDFTAPDQGVADD
-636 MDAEHAAPDVAKAP
+636 MDAEHAAP

-699 LREITT
+699 LREIAT